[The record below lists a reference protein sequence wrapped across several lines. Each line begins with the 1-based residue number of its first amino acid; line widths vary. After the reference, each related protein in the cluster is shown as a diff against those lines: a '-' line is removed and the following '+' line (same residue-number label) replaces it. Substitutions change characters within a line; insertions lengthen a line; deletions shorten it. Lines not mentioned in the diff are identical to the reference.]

1 MAQSSDAE
9 FTGALE
15 AAIEVFRRQT
25 GAVPKGF
32 RSPAWEMTPHMLA
45 EIRRHG
51 FWDSSLAGADH
62 PYEIDGVV
70 EVPVQWAIDDAVF
83 FKFSGG
89 GTDQWPPEAP
99 GPILEGWL
107 DEWEG
112 LRRLNGLFM
121 LTVHDWIS
129 GRAQRLRLLER
140 LLERVTAAPGV
151 WIATVGEVAA
161 YHAGSANAGRFVA
174 ASRHPRPGRAAPL
187 RAPGMNLASRKT
199 EIRSRH
205 GLVAAQHRYAAEA
218 GAAVLARGGNAM
230 DAAVVAALVLS
241 VVEPWLSGIGGGG
254 FLLHAD
260 GSTGAVSALDFNVRA
275 PAALDPADYPLAERR
290 HRQLVP
296 MAVGGRGP
304 QPDRRDARSA
314 CPAPSPAWPRRW
326 SASAASAG
334 PRRWRPP
341 STMPSA
347 GWRSTGTPPSA
358 SRSKPHALARF
369 APTAALLLENGEAP
383 KAAEGPHRPMP
394 AKARMLR
401 RLAQA
406 GARDFYEGEIAR
418 TWRPTWPRPGRA
430 SPPPTSPPTSRA
442 GPSRCAA
449 AIAAGTSGPCR
460 G

>member
-1 MAQSSDAE
+1 MVQPWPRYQWPQGRDSAFCFTVDVDADSPYLWQQRAPEATRSLGQLEQRRFGPRMGIWRLLDLLDRFGIKGSFFVPGAVAEANPELLPAFLERGHEIGLHGYFHEIVAQSSDAE

-15 AAIEVFRRQT
+15 ASIEVFRRQT

-51 FWDSSLAGADH
+51 FWDSSLMGADH

-140 LLERVTAAPGV
+140 LLERITAAPDV

-174 ASRHPRPGRAAPL
+174 ASDIPGPVEPL
-187 RAPGMNLASRKT
+187 RFG
-199 EIRSRH
+199 H
-205 GLVAAQHRYAAEA
+205 
-218 GAAVLARGGNAM
+218 
-230 DAAVVAALVLS
+230 
-241 VVEPWLSGIGGGG
+241 
-254 FLLHAD
+254 
-260 GSTGAVSALDFNVRA
+260 
-275 PAALDPADYPLAERR
+275 
-290 HRQLVP
+290 
-296 MAVGGRGP
+296 
-304 QPDRRDARSA
+304 
-314 CPAPSPAWPRRW
+314 
-326 SASAASAG
+326 
-334 PRRWRPP
+334 
-341 STMPSA
+341 
-347 GWRSTGTPPSA
+347 
-358 SRSKPHALARF
+358 
-369 APTAALLLENGEAP
+369 
-383 KAAEGPHRPMP
+383 KA
-394 AKARMLR
+394 
-401 RLAQA
+401 
-406 GARDFYEGEIAR
+406 
-418 TWRPTWPRPGRA
+418 
-430 SPPPTSPPTSRA
+430 
-442 GPSRCAA
+442 
-449 AIAAGTSGPCR
+449 
-460 G
+460 